1 MGNAME
7 EIGHATEDAPREIP
21 VLRKLLIFAL
31 LSVTFIAIGTY
42 PPLRAHLRPEALD
55 RTIEGLGWTG
65 PLLLLFLGA
74 LTPLLMLPRWP
85 LAVVSGL
92 VYGVFWGTC
101 LANTASLAG
110 AWLQYVLARSTLAHM
125 AARLLS
131 GNRWRHLLE
140 SQEDV
145 FLLLFLFR
153 AFPLS
158 NFVATNL
165 LCGTLRI
172 PARTYLA
179 ASALGMI
186 PSTVLYAAWGKL
198 ALKPTGG
205 FVFLALTS
213 LAFIVLGT
221 VLARRFLMRANKRA
235 AQNPKNSIDP
245 LPKCAPGESPL
256 KM

>member
-1 MGNAME
+1 ME
-7 EIGHATEDAPREIP
+7 TATEGRACEACDETREVP
-21 VLRKLLIFAL
+21 VLRKLMIFVL
-31 LSVTFIAIGTY
+31 FSVAFIAIGTY
-42 PPLRAHLRPEALD
+42 PPLRAHLRPEELD
-55 RTIEGLGWTG
+55 RTIEGLGWYG
-65 PLLLLFLGA
+65 PVLLVLLGA
-74 LTPLLMLPRWP
+74 LSPLLMLPRWP

-101 LANTASLAG
+101 LANTASLVG
-110 AWLQYVLARSTLAHM
+110 AWLQYLLARSTLAHM

-131 GNRWRHLLE
+131 GNRWRRLLE
-140 SQEDV
+140 SQKDV
-145 FLLLFLFR
+145 FLVLFLFR

-172 PARTYLA
+172 PARTYLT

-205 FVFLALTS
+205 FMFLAFFTLV
-213 LAFIVLGT
+213 FIALGT
-221 VLARRFLMRANKRA
+221 VFARQFLVRANS
-235 AQNPKNSIDP
+235 NSK
-245 LPKCAPGESPL
+245 L
-256 KM
+256 

>member
-1 MGNAME
+1 MTKAGAEAEGGMRE
-7 EIGHATEDAPREIP
+7 EAREIP
-21 VLRKLLIFAL
+21 IFRKLLIFAL
-31 LSVTFIAIGTY
+31 LSVIFIAIGTY
-42 PPLRAHLRPEALD
+42 PPLRAHLRPEELN
-55 RTIEGLGWTG
+55 RTIEDLGWFG
-65 PLLLLFLGA
+65 PVLLVLLGA
-74 LTPLLMLPRWP
+74 LSPLLMLPRWP

-101 LANTASLAG
+101 LANTASLVG
-110 AWLQYVLARSTLAHM
+110 AWLQYLLARSTLAHM

-140 SQEDV
+140 RRKDL
-145 FLLLFLFR
+145 FLILFLFR

-158 NFVATNL
+158 NFVVTNL

-198 ALKPTGG
+198 ALKPSGG
-205 FVFLALTS
+205 FVFLAFFTLV
-213 LAFIVLGT
+213 LIVLGT
-221 VLARRFLMRANKRA
+221 LLARRFLTRANRRDISGTDA
-235 AQNPKNSIDP
+235 
-245 LPKCAPGESPL
+245 
-256 KM
+256 

>member
-1 MGNAME
+1 ME
-7 EIGHATEDAPREIP
+7 AEATGKEQELNKETREVP
-21 VLRKLLIFAL
+21 VLRKLLIFVL
-31 LSVTFIAIGTY
+31 FSVVFIAIGTY
-42 PPLRAHLRPEALD
+42 PPIRAHLRPEELD
-55 RTIEGLGWTG
+55 KTVEGLGWYG
-65 PLLLLFLGA
+65 PVLLVLLGTLS
-74 LTPLLMLPRWP
+74 PLLMLPRWP

-92 VYGVFWGTC
+92 VYGVFWGAC

-110 AWLQYVLARSTLAHM
+110 AWLQYLLARSTLAHM

-140 SQEDV
+140 SQKDI
-145 FLLLFLFR
+145 FLFLFLFR

-205 FVFLALTS
+205 FMFLAFLT
-213 LAFIVLGT
+213 LLFIVLGT
-221 VLARRFLMRANKRA
+221 VFARRFLVRAN
-235 AQNPKNSIDP
+235 NSSQLD
-245 LPKCAPGESPL
+245 GVE
-256 KM
+256 